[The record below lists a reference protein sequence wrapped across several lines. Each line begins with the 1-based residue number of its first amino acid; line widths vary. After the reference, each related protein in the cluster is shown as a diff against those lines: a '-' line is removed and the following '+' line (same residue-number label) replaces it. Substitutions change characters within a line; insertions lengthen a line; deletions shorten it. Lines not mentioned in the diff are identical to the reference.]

1 MVARIRRQIL
11 TIKQEVARHIDRVE
25 RIAKIVAENAHHPLA
40 KGERIGQLL
49 LRSLLL
55 GDVRRRA
62 HDTNN
67 PAATIAQ
74 CLYGFAI
81 MTTLAADGQI
91 EFLNCALPSVEDALL
106 S

>member
-11 TIKQEVARHIDRVE
+11 TTKQEVACHGDRVE
-25 RIAKIVAENAHHPLA
+25 RIAKIVPENAHHPLA
-40 KGERIGQLL
+40 KGKRLAQML

-67 PAATIAQ
+67 PAAAIAE
-74 CLYGFAI
+74 CFYGFAI

-91 EFLNCALPSVEDALL
+91 QFLNCAFPSV
-106 S
+106 